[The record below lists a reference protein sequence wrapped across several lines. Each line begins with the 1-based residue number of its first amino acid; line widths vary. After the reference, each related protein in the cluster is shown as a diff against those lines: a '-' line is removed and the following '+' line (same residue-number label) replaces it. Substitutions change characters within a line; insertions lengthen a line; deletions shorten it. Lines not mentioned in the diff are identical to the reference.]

1 MRIIRQFFKLIW
13 YFSLLIQVL
22 LVVVYFRFYHQVNE
36 PEVPVPP
43 KLDRAIR
50 ETVEQLP
57 AQLPRPDIAQKP
69 LLVLPLVGDRQELLT
84 TALRKVIDDEAQ
96 YRTVDRSTLDQLLAR
111 VGLQDRVVVDV
122 EKAIQ
127 LGKAAEAE
135 VVILGR
141 VTEMSMTET
150 KSLVDFTAQA
160 YQVSDATPLFKTER
174 FTNIPPEPEPTAPV
188 ATGPPLDLW
197 FLLGL
202 GCFCLFWPILQVP
215 VIQQVVARE
224 SNGLTGLALVGLVA
238 VPLALGWYVVMGD
251 STSVLRIVLLI
262 VFSVA
267 TSLWCTFVMNQVAAE
282 QTV

>member
-22 LVVVYFRFYHQVNE
+22 LVVVYFRFYRQVNE

-57 AQLPRPDIAQKP
+57 TQLPRPDITQKP

-150 KSLVDFTAQA
+150 KSVVDFQAQA
-160 YQVSDATPLFKTER
+160 YQVSD
-174 FTNIPPEPEPTAPV
+174 
-188 ATGPPLDLW
+188 
-197 FLLGL
+197 
-202 GCFCLFWPILQVP
+202 
-215 VIQQVVARE
+215 
-224 SNGLTGLALVGLVA
+224 
-238 VPLALGWYVVMGD
+238 
-251 STSVLRIVLLI
+251 
-262 VFSVA
+262 
-267 TSLWCTFVMNQVAAE
+267 
-282 QTV
+282 